1 MKKRSVAIMISGQG
15 SNMSALIQ
23 ATFDKNFP
31 AQIIAVISDKAQ
43 AKGIDRAR
51 TLGVP
56 TFICERDNFSS
67 QEEHETALLTI
78 LENLNPDLICL
89 AGYMRLMSTKM
100 VETWAGRMLNI
111 HPSLLPLFPGLNTHR
126 RALEAG
132 VKVAGCT
139 VHIVTPQ
146 MDSGPILAQAVVPV
160 LEKDDENSLAK
171 RVLQAEHQ
179 IYSQALRQFI
189 LQNRKNGKDSGN
201 DEAVLF
207 SYG

>member
-1 MKKRSVAIMISGQG
+1 MISGQG

-43 AKGIDRAR
+43 AKGIARAR

-179 IYSQALRQFI
+179 IYSQALHQFI